1 MPSSAFCGVRG
12 AFDHA
17 EDEILRRF
25 RQLMKAADELL
36 FLSCKRGGFMFG
48 HINICCSAE
57 KSAACYMEIVG
68 DTIDSR
74 FRWFCLMIYPF
85 RNRVFRI
92 SYPVGK
98 DRLG

>member
-1 MPSSAFCGVRG
+1 MLIYIYIR
-12 AFDHA
+12 
-17 EDEILRRF
+17 
-25 RQLMKAADELL
+25 
-36 FLSCKRGGFMFG
+36 
-48 HINICCSAE
+48 CSAE